1 MDLQISKPLTLKCG
15 LTLPNRLVK
24 AAMTEQLADTKSH
37 LPTPSFLRPYKAW
50 AAGGWG
56 LVLTGNVQVDEVHLG
71 QPRDTA
77 VSSAVEASTVLAS
90 FKEWAAV
97 CNAHGTPTIVQINH
111 PGRQSPPGAGDRSF
125 FAKTLAPSAV
135 PLRLGDDPISRA
147 LSAIAFGTPKA
158 MSVDE
163 IKDVIR
169 RFAETARITAE
180 AGFQGVQVHGA
191 HGYLVAQF
199 LSAKT
204 NTRTDAYGGSPA
216 KRARFAVEIV
226 EAIRAVVPKEFCV
239 GIKLN
244 SVDHQSKAELSDCVE
259 QLKLIAQAGVDFIE
273 VSGGS
278 YEDPTM
284 SRGPIAVEGKS
295 ERTKAREA
303 FFLDFAAAIRD
314 QFPDVPLV
322 VTGGFRTRQGME
334 SAVRDGGCDAV
345 GVGRPAVLNP
355 SLPLNTVFNKE
366 IDDASAKLYAKKIE
380 SPWFLQKIG
389 LKNVGAGIEISWY
402 SKAMGDIDPT
412 KASL

>member
-226 EAIRAVVPKEFCV
+226 EAIRAVVPKELAS
-239 GIKLN
+239 I
-244 SVDHQSKAELSDCVE
+244 S
-259 QLKLIAQAGVDFIE
+259 
-273 VSGGS
+273 
-278 YEDPTM
+278 
-284 SRGPIAVEGKS
+284 SR
-295 ERTKAREA
+295 
-303 FFLDFAAAIRD
+303 
-314 QFPDVPLV
+314 
-322 VTGGFRTRQGME
+322 
-334 SAVRDGGCDAV
+334 SAVAHTRTQ
-345 GVGRPAVLNP
+345 R
-355 SLPLNTVFNKE
+355 
-366 IDDASAKLYAKKIE
+366 
-380 SPWFLQKIG
+380 
-389 LKNVGAGIEISWY
+389 
-402 SKAMGDIDPT
+402 
-412 KASL
+412 

>member
-1 MDLQISKPLTLKCG
+1 
-15 LTLPNRLVK
+15 
-24 AAMTEQLADTKSH
+24 
-37 LPTPSFLRPYKAW
+37 
-50 AAGGWG
+50 
-56 LVLTGNVQVDEVHLG
+56 
-71 QPRDTA
+71 
-77 VSSAVEASTVLAS
+77 
-90 FKEWAAV
+90 
-97 CNAHGTPTIVQINH
+97 
-111 PGRQSPPGAGDRSF
+111 
-125 FAKTLAPSAV
+125 
-135 PLRLGDDPISRA
+135 
-147 LSAIAFGTPKA
+147 

-180 AGFQGVQVHGA
+180 AGFQ
-191 HGYLVAQF
+191 
-199 LSAKT
+199 
-204 NTRTDAYGGSPA
+204 DAYGGSPA

-273 VSGGS
+273 
-278 YEDPTM
+278 M
-284 SRGPIAVEGKS
+284 SRGPSAVEGKS

-322 VTGGFRTRQGME
+322 
-334 SAVRDGGCDAV
+334 
-345 GVGRPAVLNP
+345 
-355 SLPLNTVFNKE
+355 E

>member
-1 MDLQISKPLTLKCG
+1 MDLQINTPLTLKCG

-24 AAMTEQLADTKSH
+24 AAMTEQMADRTH
-37 LPTPSFLRPYKAW
+37 LPTPSFLRAYEAW
-50 AAGGWG
+50 ASGGWG
-56 LVLTGNVQVDEVHLG
+56 LILTGNVQVDEVHLG

-77 VSSAVEASTVLAS
+77 VSSSVDSSTVLAS
-90 FKEWAAV
+90 FKEWAAI
-97 CNAHGTPTIVQINH
+97 CNAHGTPTILQINH
-111 PGRQSPPGAGDRSF
+111 PGRQSPPGAGERSF

-135 PLRLGDDPISRA
+135 PLRLGDDLLSRA
-147 LSAIAFGTPKA
+147 LSAVAFGTPKA
-158 MSVDE
+158 MSVEE
-163 IKDVIR
+163 IKDVVK
-169 RFAETARITAE
+169 RFAEAARVSAE

-204 NTRTDAYGGSPA
+204 NKRTDEYGGSPA
-216 KRARFAVEIV
+216 KRARFVVEII
-226 EAIRAVVPKEFCV
+226 EAIRAVVPKGFCV

-244 SVDHQSKAELSDCVE
+244 SVDHQSESELSDCVE
-259 QLKLIAQAGVDFIE
+259 QLNLITDAGVDFIE
-273 VSGGS
+273 ISGGT

-284 SRGPIAVEGKS
+284 SVGPSAAAGKS

-314 QFPDVPLV
+314 KFPGVPLI

-345 GVGRPAVLNP
+345 GIGRPAVLNP
-355 SLPLNTVFNKE
+355 SLPNNTVFNKE
-366 IDDASAKLYAKKIE
+366 VDDASARLYTKKIE
-380 SPWFLQKIG
+380 APWLFKQFGMKS
-389 LKNVGAGIEISWY
+389 VGAGLETAWY
-402 SKAMGDIDPT
+402 AKAMRDMDAT

>member
-24 AAMTEQLADTKSH
+24 AAMTEQLADRSH
-37 LPTPSFLRPYKAW
+37 LPTPTFLRVYEAW

-71 QPRDTA
+71 GPRDTA
-77 VSSAVEASTVLAS
+77 VSSAVETSTVLAS

-97 CNAHGTPTIVQINH
+97 CNTHGTPTVVQINH
-111 PGRQSPPGAGDRSF
+111 PGRQSPPGAGDRGF

-135 PLRLGDDPISRA
+135 PLRLGDDLISRA
-147 LSAIAFGTPKA
+147 LSAVAFGTPKA
-158 MSVDE
+158 MSVAD
-163 IKDVIR
+163 IKEVVR
-169 RFAETARITAE
+169 RFAETARISAE

-204 NTRTDAYGGSPA
+204 NTRTDEYGGSPA
-216 KRARFAVEIV
+216 KRARFAVEIID
-226 EAIRAVVPKEFCV
+226 AIRAVVPKEFCV

-244 SVDHQSKAELSDCVE
+244 SVDHQSEAELGDCVE
-259 QLKLIAQAGVDFIE
+259 QLKLITQAGVDFIE
-273 VSGGS
+273 VSGGT

-284 SRGPIAVEGKS
+284 NLGPSAVEGKS

-334 SAVRDGGCDAV
+334 SAVREGGCDAV
-345 GVGRPAVLNP
+345 GIGRPAVLNP
-355 SLPLNTVFNKE
+355 SLPVNTVFNKE
-366 IDDASAKLYAKKIE
+366 VDDASAKVYAKKVE
-380 SPWFLQKIG
+380 TPWFLQKIG
-389 LKNVGAGIEISWY
+389 MKNVGAGIETAWY
-402 SKAMGDIDPT
+402 AKAMRDMDAT
-412 KASL
+412 KASI